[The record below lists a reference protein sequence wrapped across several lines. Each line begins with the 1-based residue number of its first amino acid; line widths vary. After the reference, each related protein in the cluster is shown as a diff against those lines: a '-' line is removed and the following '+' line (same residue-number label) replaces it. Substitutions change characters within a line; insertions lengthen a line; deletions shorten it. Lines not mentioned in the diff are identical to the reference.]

1 MLVLGKKEN
10 LDMETLR
17 KYGTVKE
24 LKVDDIF
31 GY

>member
-24 LKVDDIF
+24 LTLEDIF
-31 GY
+31 SY